1 MCIEDWLW
9 WLGPA
14 PEHAQSQTHGSIRG
28 RALAT
33 KRLRSGASMLYSL
46 DTFDTKLAKRPRL
59 NSKGFQNRF
68 AHIQIRLYLHQGVK
82 CQVQKKVLKCKRV
95 QKNRQESK
103 ESWLPTGPASITSLW
118 PRERTRVCGD
128 FFLLLI
134 ICEYECARACV
145 LWWCLG
151 GYSLRSQSNL
161 VVRISDCPFSLEI
174 NCSCH
179 YLSSCC
185 ATLLPNCF
193 GE

>member
-33 KRLRSGASMLYSL
+33 KQLRSGASMLYSL

-68 AHIQIRLYLHQGVK
+68 AHIQIRLYLQQGVK
-82 CQVQKKVLKCKRV
+82 CQVQKKVQEGSEEQAGIKRILIT
-95 QKNRQESK
+95 N
-103 ESWLPTGPASITSLW
+103 GPGFHHFPLTKRAHTSLLW
-118 PRERTRVCGD
+118 
-128 FFLLLI
+128 FLI
-134 ICEYECARACV
+134 ISGYECARACV

-161 VVRISDCPFSLEI
+161 VVRISGCPFSLEI